1 MGTIAEKLTYLN
13 DTKTAIKNAV
23 VAKGVSVSDTDTFRS
38 YADKIGQISGGG
50 APSTKFGVSLD
61 NLLGNVDADGVYQ
74 LSDAPFTFDATSIKK
89 SPDGLGDLFTYKFYK
104 LPLTGTVDLSNYTHD
119 ALNATT
125 AQFFTQAFSY
135 TRVQKL
141 ITPRERY
148 GSSPMQ
154 FYQSFQHC
162 DALKEIVFSNPIMS
176 SSAFGFVETF
186 QYCDFSNASINFDII
201 TSIGPYGFYGAFKYC
216 KLPEEIRF
224 TNLTEIT
231 AKFAFRGAFLQTT
244 GCKRYFFP
252 SLTSVTSDAFGN
264 STHLTWYNATDVEE
278 IHFRA
283 DMQATIEAVT
293 GYSSKFGAP
302 STCTIYFDLIGTITV
317 NGVAYSRN
325 EPNSIRVDGNK
336 TFVAWKDTSNNI
348 VYTNAT
354 SEPAVDTPV
363 YSDAG
368 TTQVGTVSGVA

>member
-1 MGTIAEKLTYLN
+1 MATIAEQLTSLAN
-13 DTKTAIKNAV
+13 TKTAIKQSIID
-23 VAKGVSVSDTDTFRS
+23 KGVSVADTDPFS
-38 YADKIGQISGGG
+38 AYPAKIGQISGGG
-50 APSTKFGVSLD
+50 ATTKFGVSID
-61 NLLGNVDADGVYQ
+61 NLLGDVDANGVYR
-74 LSDAPFTFDATSIKK
+74 LSDTPFTFDATSIKK
-89 SPDGLGDLFTYKFYK
+89 LPDNTPDLFMYKFYK
-104 LPLTGTVDLSNYTHD
+104 LPLTGTVDFSNYRH
-119 ALNATT
+119 ASVSATF
-125 AQFFTQAFSY
+125 QFFTQAFSY
-135 TRVQKL
+135 TGVQKL
-141 ITPRERY
+141 ITPRERVGTY
-148 GSSPMQ
+148 AME

-162 DALKEIVFSNPIMS
+162 DALKEIVFSNPIIS
-176 SSAFGFVETF
+176 SKTFAFYQAF
-186 QYCDFSNASINFDII
+186 QYCDFRGASINFDII
-201 TSIGPYGFYGAFKYC
+201 TSVGSYGLYGAFKYC

-231 AKFAFRGAFLQTT
+231 HNTALRDAFSSTT

-252 SLTSVTSDAFGN
+252 SLTSVISEAFG
-264 STHLTWYNATDVEE
+264 SGMYLTWYDTTDVGE

-293 GYSSKFGAP
+293 GYSSKFGA
-302 STCTIYFDLIGTITV
+302 TNCTIFFDLIGTITV

-325 EPNSIRVDGNK
+325 EPNSIRVDGTE
-336 TFVAWKDTSNNI
+336 TFVAWKDASNNI

>member
-50 APSTKFGVSLD
+50 ATTKFGVSLD
-61 NLLGNVDADGVYQ
+61 NLLGNVDENGVYQ

-89 SPDGLGDLFTYKFYK
+89 LPELSGDLFTYKFYK
-104 LPLTGTVDLSNYTHD
+104 LPLIGTVDLSNYMHGTV
-119 ALNATT
+119 NVSII
-125 AQFFTQAFSY
+125 QFFTQAFSY

-141 ITPRERY
+141 ITPRERDGVY
-148 GSSPMQ
+148 PMQ

-162 DALKEIVFSNPIMS
+162 DALKEIVFSNPIIS
-176 SSAFGFVETF
+176 SSAFAFTDTF

-201 TSIGPYGFYGAFKYC
+201 TSIGPNGFYGAFKYC

-231 AKFAFRGAFLQTT
+231 DKFAFRGAFSQTT

-252 SLTSVTSDAFGN
+252 SLTSVTSDAFGS
-264 STHLTWYNATDVEE
+264 STRLTWYNATDVEE

-293 GYSSKFGAP
+293 GYSSKFGA
-302 STCTIYFDLIGTITV
+302 TNCTIYFDLIGTITV
-317 NGVAYSRN
+317 NGVTYSRN

-336 TFVAWKDTSNNI
+336 TFVAWKDAGNNI

-368 TTQVGTVSGVA
+368 TTQVGTVSEVA